1 MRSSNHSLTQPKYTA
16 SICVVLKSVS
26 LSIVL
31 LENYNL
37 AFNRSTTSE
46 EGKFA
51 GKFEH
56 FLPLMI

>member
-56 FLPLMI
+56 F